1 MEVCVLLLERY
12 VLNPVSLPPSSS
24 ALGTCVRVQPLDADE
39 RAEAAEKARI
49 ANAAAAATGAL
60 LGEAE
65 GLWNEAG
72 PWPETYVLLAGGK
85 GPCMGVYGA
94 LQRASVCGCDGERV
108 GLAVADCVC
117 RYRVGLK
124 LPSVPLKEGPTGTP
138 TPLFV
143 NFVVS
148 VHIDAE
154 LAEKEAADWAKADAE
169 TRVNRGKERGN
180 REERKQV
187 ALARAIKTAEV
198 RAGPFHAEPLLGAL
212 L

>member
-1 MEVCVLLLERY
+1 M
-12 VLNPVSLPPSSS
+12 
-24 ALGTCVRVQPLDADE
+24 
-39 RAEAAEKARI
+39 
-49 ANAAAAATGAL
+49 
-60 LGEAE
+60 
-65 GLWNEAG
+65 
-72 PWPETYVLLAGGK
+72 
-85 GPCMGVYGA
+85 
-94 LQRASVCGCDGERV
+94 
-108 GLAVADCVC
+108 
-117 RYRVGLK
+117 GLK

-169 TRVNRGKERGN
+169 ERGN

-212 L
+212 LQGRVVSLHSRENGVPFPASKLLDHAPSPLFSSATWGLPSTCRLCFLACPGPVCLYLTDLSCSRTHTHTTANPVPFPPLPRRPVWRTFPRWRPR